1 MFSMTRAQGYWLMVV
16 SLIFLGLFGVEAAFA
31 TDTATIGSVAS
42 KVTATFKDLASLITA
57 TSYVAGLGFAIGAI
71 LKFKQHKDNPTQIPI
86 GTPVALLF
94 VAASLL
100 FLPSIL
106 ETAGGTL
113 FGSDAKISGVKG
125 VEDVGTVY
133 SGG

>member
-1 MFSMTRAQGYWLMVV
+1 MSSLTRNHGYWFL
-16 SLIFLGLFGVEAAFA
+16 LLGLFIIALFGFESAFA
-31 TDTATIGSVAS
+31 QGQSIGDVAKSVTKTFGQIAS
-42 KVTATFKDLASLITA
+42 IITA
-57 TSYVAGLGFAIGAI
+57 TSYIAGLGFAIGAI

-113 FGSDAKISGVKG
+113 FGSDAKISGVSG
-125 VEDVGTVY
+125 VEDVGTTY
-133 SGG
+133 